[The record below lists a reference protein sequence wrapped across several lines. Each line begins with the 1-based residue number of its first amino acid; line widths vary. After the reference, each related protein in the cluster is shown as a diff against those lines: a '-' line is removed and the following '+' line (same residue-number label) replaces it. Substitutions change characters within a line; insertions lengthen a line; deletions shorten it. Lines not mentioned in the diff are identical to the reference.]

1 MLLIALF
8 RLTEPIALGYVVLCG
23 IGGGF
28 GQQSFFQLWSGEL
41 FPTLLRS
48 TAQGLMF
55 AVVRIG
61 LGFWSLYVPTLTKT
75 GFSTLAWILT
85 GFVAFSGLIG
95 FVFAPRN
102 EGKTLEQIQR
112 ERHGRSAP
120 PRTAPVPG
128 TS

>member
-1 MLLIALF
+1 
-8 RLTEPIALGYVVLCG
+8 
-23 IGGGF
+23 
-28 GQQSFFQLWSGEL
+28 
-41 FPTLLRS
+41 
-48 TAQGLMF
+48 MF

-61 LGFWSLYVPTLTKT
+61 LGFCKIYVPTLTKT

-112 ERHGRSAP
+112 ERHGRAALAADRAGGADVRERP
-120 PRTAPVPG
+120 QRFEEG
-128 TS
+128 LGQ